1 MTTATDIVV
10 RMGELAVSADAGA
23 CLVTIGLG
31 SCIGVV
37 LVDRIRRVAGLA
49 HVMLPQARP
58 AQADALPAAARGKYA
73 DLAVP
78 ALVDAMLAAG
88 ARRLGLQ
95 VALVGGAKT
104 FGAGLRKPRRRRPQR
119 GRRRAMPS
127 TAARLRV
134 RAAATGG
141 DKGRTVRVGVGSG
154 QACFIECRMAQRA
167 DEVIMQGAA

>member
-1 MTTATDIVV
+1 MTAATDIVV
-10 RMGELAVSADAGA
+10 RMGELAVSADPGA

-37 LVDRIRRVAGLA
+37 LVDRIRRVTGLA
-49 HVMLPQARP
+49 HVMLPQARA
-58 AQADALPAAARGKYA
+58 AQADGLPAAARAKYA

-95 VALVGGAKT
+95 VALVGGARM
-104 FGAGLRKPRRRRPQR
+104 FGAGAGSLDVGARNEAAVRD
-119 GRRRAMPS
+119 ALA
-127 TAARLRV
+127 AARLRV
-134 RAAATGG
+134 RVAATGG
-141 DKGRTVRVGVGSG
+141 DKGRTVRAEVGSG
-154 QACFIECRMAQRA
+154 QVLVRMAQRA

>member
-1 MTTATDIVV
+1 MTAATDIVV
-10 RMGELAVSADAGA
+10 RMGELAVSADPGA

-37 LVDRIRRVAGLA
+37 LVDRIRRVTGLA
-49 HVMLPQARP
+49 HVMLPQARA
-58 AQADALPAAARGKYA
+58 AQADGLPAAARGKYA

-95 VALVGGAKT
+95 VALVGGARM
-104 FGAGLRKPRRRRPQR
+104 FGAGAGSLDVGARNEAAVRD
-119 GRRRAMPS
+119 ALA
-127 TAARLRV
+127 AARLRV
-134 RAAATGG
+134 RGAATGG
-141 DKGRTVRVGVGSG
+141 DKGRTVRAEVGSG
-154 QACFIECRMAQRA
+154 QVLVRMAQRA

>member
-1 MTTATDIVV
+1 VTAATDIVV
-10 RMGELAVSADAGA
+10 RMGELAVSADPGA

-49 HVMLPQARP
+49 HVMLPQARA
-58 AQADALPAAARGKYA
+58 AQADGLPAAARGKYA

-78 ALVDAMLAAG
+78 ALLDAMLAAG

-95 VALVGGAKT
+95 VALVGGARM
-104 FGAGLRKPRRRRPQR
+104 FAAGAGSLDVGARNEAAVRH
-119 GRRRAMPS
+119 ALA
-127 TAARLRV
+127 AARLRV
-134 RAAATGG
+134 RVAATGG
-141 DKGRTVRVGVGSG
+141 DKGRTVRAEVGSG
-154 QACFIECRMAQRA
+154 QVLVRMAQRA